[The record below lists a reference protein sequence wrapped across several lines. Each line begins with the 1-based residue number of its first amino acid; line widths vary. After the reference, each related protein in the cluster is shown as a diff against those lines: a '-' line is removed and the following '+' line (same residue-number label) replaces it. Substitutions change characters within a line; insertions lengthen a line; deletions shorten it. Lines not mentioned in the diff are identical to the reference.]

1 MSNNKDLSQQAVS
14 LRKQAEKIF
23 QERSALIS
31 NIQRDLPPNENQRI
45 LHELQ
50 VHQIE
55 LEMQNEELRRAQAE
69 LGIVK
74 ERYFDLYN
82 LAPVGYVTLNEQ
94 GLILEANLTASA
106 LLDVT
111 RDTLIKKP
119 LSHFIVKEDQ
129 DIYYRHRKKLT
140 LIGEQHTCSLR
151 ILKNDG
157 VSFWATLAT
166 TLVPGEIGHPECRVV
181 ISDITGLKTTE
192 LELKASLK
200 EKEVLLKEVHHRVKN
215 NLAVIMGLIDMQVQT
230 MDREPDKS
238 AIMELNARV
247 RSMALVHERLYTS
260 KNFSR
265 INFQDYLEDLV
276 SHLRVSFELHE
287 GIRVCVAAAGVYMDL
302 SSAVPCGLFIT
313 ELVTNAFKHAF
324 PPGWARSDSRCN
336 TITVSTGWDGS
347 AYTITVA
354 DNGVGLPAG
363 VDWATTKSMGLMLIR
378 MLGRHQ
384 LQGALN
390 LDRCNGT
397 SFRLQFVPTDTMAD

>member
-157 VSFWATLAT
+157 VFS
-166 TLVPGEIGHPECRVV
+166 G
-181 ISDITGLKTTE
+181 
-192 LELKASLK
+192 
-200 EKEVLLKEVHHRVKN
+200 
-215 NLAVIMGLIDMQVQT
+215 
-230 MDREPDKS
+230 
-238 AIMELNARV
+238 
-247 RSMALVHERLYTS
+247 RL
-260 KNFSR
+260 
-265 INFQDYLEDLV
+265 
-276 SHLRVSFELHE
+276 
-287 GIRVCVAAAGVYMDL
+287 
-302 SSAVPCGLFIT
+302 
-313 ELVTNAFKHAF
+313 
-324 PPGWARSDSRCN
+324 
-336 TITVSTGWDGS
+336 
-347 AYTITVA
+347 
-354 DNGVGLPAG
+354 
-363 VDWATTKSMGLMLIR
+363 
-378 MLGRHQ
+378 
-384 LQGALN
+384 
-390 LDRCNGT
+390 
-397 SFRLQFVPTDTMAD
+397 